1 MNKTVIIGCGFLG
14 SKIFTILK
22 NNEKKVIGTNFQ
34 KKSDEF
40 KNLDITNF
48 DLVNSFLNKEK
59 PDLVINCA
67 ANTNIDYLEKNEKYA
82 NLINGVGVENIAK
95 TCKKISSKLIHIS
108 TDSVF
113 DGTKG
118 SYKEEDSTNP
128 INVYGKSKLL
138 GEKLLQ
144 ENLDNFI
151 IIRTNLFG
159 YNHQERFLLNW
170 ILKNLKEQKEFTGFE
185 DIIFNPLEIS
195 FLSDLIVKLG
205 NIEYSGIVHLG
216 SDEIISKYDFGCEV
230 ADILGFDKKVIKK
243 GSIEHSNL
251 IAKRPKNTSLSNL
264 KAKKIL
270 KINFPSL
277 KEQILK
283 INEDIQA
290 NDK

>member
-1 MNKTVIIGCGFLG
+1 
-14 SKIFTILK
+14 
-22 NNEKKVIGTNFQ
+22 
-34 KKSDEF
+34 
-40 KNLDITNF
+40 
-48 DLVNSFLNKEK
+48 
-59 PDLVINCA
+59 
-67 ANTNIDYLEKNEKYA
+67 
-82 NLINGVGVENIAK
+82 
-95 TCKKISSKLIHIS
+95 LIHIS